1 MKGQQLFHSLLPGI
15 TAAVLTTQPVWA
27 GSLVPVS
34 AVKLKTTNSSI
45 ELLLETPKNAT
56 PQVVTSQSDGS
67 LVADIANA
75 QLQNS
80 TGNSWQ
86 AILPDLGMTTVS
98 VVPLNGNS
106 IRVTVKSQ
114 NGVPYEKIRR
124 KEQGIVFTLTNPKAK
139 TSAVSGIASPEE
151 AVATPVTKKDVANN
165 NIVNTVN
172 TTVVPAVNNTSP
184 IARTNTPKTQ
194 PTTKPTPLPIKVPP
208 TRSTPP
214 ENGTSKSRV
223 DVPDYLNPVANP
235 LQFPTKTEEVRIR
248 GTQPITLTQALEL
261 ARRNNRDLQIS
272 ISTLARSRAGLR
284 QAQASLLPTANLT
297 ADLGAQRSAQ
307 GQLQTDLQNLRRR
320 AGTAAISEPDPTA
333 SLSGNA
339 QLSYSLYTSGERTAR
354 IRAAEEQL
362 RSDELDVERQSE
374 DTRLNVTNDYYSLQQ
389 ADETVRI
396 QQSAVGNALASLN
409 DAIAQLNAGVGTRF
423 DVLRFQVNLANAQQN
438 LTNALSQQVVARRQ
452 LANRISL
459 AQTVNVSAADPV
471 QLAGLWNL
479 TLEESILQAFQNRA
493 ELQQVLAQR
502 NISEQQ
508 RRLALSQLGPKLNFV
523 ASYNLID
530 QFGDTVPAS
539 KGYSVGLQASL
550 NLYDGGAAAAGAD
563 QQRAN
568 ISIAEATFARQR
580 NQIRF
585 DVEQYYANLQSNLN
599 NVNTSSVALNQA
611 RESVRLAQ
619 LRFRA
624 GVGTQTEVISAQ
636 DAQTQAEGNRISAIV
651 NYNRSLASLQRAVSA
666 SRAR

>member
-98 VVPLNGNS
+98 VRQLNGNS

-151 AVATPVTKKDVANN
+151 AVATPVTKKDIANN

-297 ADLGAQRSAQ
+297 ADLGATRDSAS
-307 GQLQTDLQNLRRR
+307 TDAANSRRT
-320 AGTAAISEPDPTA
+320 AGTPVISQPDPTT

-339 QLSYSLYTSGERTAR
+339 ELSYSLYTSGERTAR
-354 IRAAEEQL
+354 IRTAEEQL

-508 RRLALSQLGPKLNFV
+508 RRVALSQLGPKLNFV

-539 KGYSVGLQASL
+539 KGYSVRLRASL
-550 NLYDGGAAAAGAD
+550 NLYDGGAAVAGAD

-636 DAQTQAEGNRISAIV
+636 DAQTQAEGNHISAIV

>member
-1 MKGQQLFHSLLPGI
+1 VKGQQLFHSLLPGI

-98 VVPLNGNS
+98 VRQLNGNS

-151 AVATPVTKKDVANN
+151 AVATPVTKKDIANN

-297 ADLGAQRSAQ
+297 ADLGATRDSAS
-307 GQLQTDLQNLRRR
+307 TDAANSRRT
-320 AGTAAISEPDPTA
+320 AGTPVISQPDPTT

-339 QLSYSLYTSGERTAR
+339 ELSYSLYTSGERTAR
-354 IRAAEEQL
+354 IRTAEEQL

-508 RRLALSQLGPKLNFV
+508 RRVALSQLGPKLNFV

-550 NLYDGGAAAAGAD
+550 NLFDGGAAAAGAD

-568 ISIAEATFARQR
+568 ISIAEANFARQR

>member
-1 MKGQQLFHSLLPGI
+1 VKGQQLFHSLLPGI

-98 VVPLNGNS
+98 VRQLNGNS

-151 AVATPVTKKDVANN
+151 AVATPVTKKDIANN

-297 ADLGAQRSAQ
+297 ADLGATRDSAS
-307 GQLQTDLQNLRRR
+307 TDAANSRRT
-320 AGTAAISEPDPTA
+320 AGTPVISQPDPTT

-339 QLSYSLYTSGERTAR
+339 ELSYSLYTSGERTAR
-354 IRAAEEQL
+354 IRTAEEQL

-508 RRLALSQLGPKLNFV
+508 RRVALSQLGPKLNFV

-539 KGYSVGLQASL
+539 KGYSVRLRASL
-550 NLYDGGAAAAGAD
+550 NLYDGGAAVAGAD

-636 DAQTQAEGNRISAIV
+636 DAQTQAEGNHISAIV

>member
-27 GSLVPVS
+27 NSTVPVS
-34 AVKLKTTNSSI
+34 AVKLKTTTNSI

-56 PQVVTSQSDGS
+56 PQVVTSESDGS
-67 LVADIANA
+67 LVADISNV

-80 TGNSWQ
+80 AGDSWQ

-98 VVPLNGNS
+98 VRQLNGNS

-124 KEQGIVFTLTNPKAK
+124 KDQGIVFTLTNPKVK
-139 TSAVSGIASPEE
+139 TSNVMGMASPRS
-151 AVATPVTKKDVANN
+151 AATPVTKKNVANNVANN
-165 NIVNTVN
+165 NVN
-172 TTVVPAVNNTSP
+172 TTAPPAVNNTP
-184 IARTNTPKTQ
+184 QIARTNTPKNQ
-194 PTTKPTPLPIKVPP
+194 PTTKPTPLPQAVPP

-235 LQFPTKTEEVRIR
+235 LQFPIKTNEVRIR
-248 GTQPITLTQALEL
+248 GTQPITLAQALEL

-272 ISTLARSRAGLR
+272 VSTLAGSRAALR
-284 QAQASLLPTANLT
+284 QAQASLLPTVNLT
-297 ADLGAQRSAQ
+297 AELAAARDSTS
-307 GQLQTDLQNLRRR
+307 TDIANSRR
-320 AGTAAISEPDPTA
+320 AAGTPVIPQPDPTTA
-333 SLSGNA
+333 LRSSA
-339 QLSYSLYTSGERTAR
+339 QLSYGLYTSGERSAR

-362 RSDELDVERQSE
+362 RSNELDVERQTE
-374 DTRLNVTNDYYSLQQ
+374 DIRLTVTNNYYDLQS

-396 QQSAVGNALASLN
+396 QQSAVANALASLN
-409 DAIAQLNAGVGTRF
+409 DSIAQLNAGVGTRF
-423 DVLRFQVNLANAQQN
+423 DVLRFQVNLANAQQQ

-452 LANRISL
+452 LANILSL

-471 QLAGLWNL
+471 QLGGLWNL

-493 ELQQVLAQR
+493 ELQQSLAQR

-523 ASYNLID
+523 ASYNLND
-530 QFGDTVPAS
+530 QFADTIPS
-539 KGYSVGLQASL
+539 SNGYSFGLQASL
-550 NLYDGGAAAAGAD
+550 NLYDGGASVAAAD

-568 ISIAEATFARQR
+568 ISIAEATFAKQR

-585 DVEQYYANLQSNLN
+585 DVEQFYSNLQSNLN

-636 DAQTQAEGNRISAIV
+636 DAQTQAEGNRVSAII
-651 NYNRSLASLQRAVSA
+651 NYNKSLASLQRAVSA

>member
-1 MKGQQLFHSLLPGI
+1 VVKGQQLFHSLLPGI

-98 VVPLNGNS
+98 VRQLNGNS

-151 AVATPVTKKDVANN
+151 AVATPVTKKDIANN

-297 ADLGAQRSAQ
+297 ADLGATRDSAS
-307 GQLQTDLQNLRRR
+307 TDAANSRRT
-320 AGTAAISEPDPTA
+320 AGTPVISQPDPTT

-339 QLSYSLYTSGERTAR
+339 ELSYSLYTSGERTAR
-354 IRAAEEQL
+354 IRTAEEQL

-508 RRLALSQLGPKLNFV
+508 RRVALSQLGPKLNFV

-539 KGYSVGLQASL
+539 KGYSVRLRASL
-550 NLYDGGAAAAGAD
+550 NLYDGGAAVAGAD

-636 DAQTQAEGNRISAIV
+636 DAQTQAEGNHISAIV

>member
-1 MKGQQLFHSLLPGI
+1 
-15 TAAVLTTQPVWA
+15 
-27 GSLVPVS
+27 
-34 AVKLKTTNSSI
+34 
-45 ELLLETPKNAT
+45 
-56 PQVVTSQSDGS
+56 
-67 LVADIANA
+67 
-75 QLQNS
+75 
-80 TGNSWQ
+80 
-86 AILPDLGMTTVS
+86 
-98 VVPLNGNS
+98 
-106 IRVTVKSQ
+106 VTVKSQ

>member
-1 MKGQQLFHSLLPGI
+1 
-15 TAAVLTTQPVWA
+15 
-27 GSLVPVS
+27 
-34 AVKLKTTNSSI
+34 
-45 ELLLETPKNAT
+45 
-56 PQVVTSQSDGS
+56 
-67 LVADIANA
+67 
-75 QLQNS
+75 
-80 TGNSWQ
+80 
-86 AILPDLGMTTVS
+86 MTTVS
-98 VVPLNGNS
+98 VMPLNGNS

-124 KEQGIVFTLTNPKAK
+124 REQGIVFTLTNPKAK

-320 AGTAAISEPDPTA
+320 AGTAAVSEPDPTA

-479 TLEESILQAFQNRA
+479 T
-493 ELQQVLAQR
+493 
-502 NISEQQ
+502 
-508 RRLALSQLGPKLNFV
+508 
-523 ASYNLID
+523 
-530 QFGDTVPAS
+530 
-539 KGYSVGLQASL
+539 
-550 NLYDGGAAAAGAD
+550 
-563 QQRAN
+563 
-568 ISIAEATFARQR
+568 
-580 NQIRF
+580 
-585 DVEQYYANLQSNLN
+585 
-599 NVNTSSVALNQA
+599 
-611 RESVRLAQ
+611 
-619 LRFRA
+619 
-624 GVGTQTEVISAQ
+624 
-636 DAQTQAEGNRISAIV
+636 
-651 NYNRSLASLQRAVSA
+651 
-666 SRAR
+666 